1 MSSVPE
7 PEGRDRDLLEIG
19 AWVSTSSGPALLWRL
34 QSQPTS
40 SADCTWRCVARCWSW
55 STTTLSLYPSPRWDT
70 AME

>member
-34 QSQPTS
+34 QSHRHHRPIVHGDALQG
-40 SADCTWRCVARCWSW
+40 ARGGPRPYRFIHRRDRQWSK
-55 STTTLSLYPSPRWDT
+55 
-70 AME
+70 